1 MNPKVPFYNQ
11 FLISEEEN
19 DLSTEFFFFF
29 HNGVEI
35 ILHFSPL
42 TISLLSDF
50 NFLEEFSGLRAL
62 FQKLPVATD

>member
-11 FLISEEEN
+11 FLTSEEEN
-19 DLSTEFFFFF
+19 DLSTEFFFFP
-29 HNGVEI
+29 NEVEI
-35 ILHFSPL
+35 ILHFSPF